1 MALLSAVVPCYNE
14 EESLPLF
21 LAEFQNV
28 CHRMQLRWSDLNF
41 EIILVDDGS
50 TDHTIDIF
58 KTASINTSFSFSVK
72 WLSFSRNFGK
82 EAALY
87 AGLKYAQGDYVATLD
102 ADMQDPPSLL
112 PEMYEILQT
121 EDYDNVATRRQDR
134 KGEPPIRSWF
144 ARRFYSL
151 INHISKADIVDGAR
165 DFRLMKR
172 PMVDAILQMSEY
184 NRFSKGIYGWVG
196 FKTKWLSYEN
206 IDRVAGKTK
215 WNFFKLF
222 VYALDG
228 IIAFSTAPLIIASLL
243 GIILC
248 FLAFAL
254 IIFII
259 VRTTMFG
266 DPVSGWPSLICIIT
280 FIGGT
285 QLLSI
290 GILGQYLAKTYLETK
305 RRPIYIIRQ
314 QGKTEQGIPETPTES
329 IEK

>member
-1 MALLSAVVPCYNE
+1 MPLLSAVVPCYNE

-21 LAEFQNV
+21 LTEFQNV
-28 CHRMQLRWSDLNF
+28 CCRMRQHWDDLDF
-41 EIILVDDGS
+41 EIVLVDDGS
-50 TDHTIDIF
+50 SDHTIDVF
-58 KTASINTSFSFSVK
+58 KKASSNPDYPFSVK
-72 WLSFSRNFGK
+72 WISFSRNFGK

-87 AGLKYAQGDYVATLD
+87 AGLQHARGDYVATLD

-121 EDYDNVATRRQDR
+121 EDYDNIATRRQDR

-144 ARRFYSL
+144 AKRFYSL

-206 IDRVAGKTK
+206 IDRIAGITK

-228 IIAFSTAPLIIASLL
+228 IVAFSTAPLVIASLL
-243 GIILC
+243 GIFLC
-248 FLAFAL
+248 ILAFAL

-259 VRTTMFG
+259 VRTVLFS
-266 DPVSGWPSLICIIT
+266 DPVAGWPSLICVIT

-305 RRPIYIIRQ
+305 HRPIYIIRQ
-314 QGKTEQGIPETPTES
+314 QGNSAGTQAK
-329 IEK
+329 